1 MVKGGKGKHREKREI
16 IGKEGKKR
24 GNNSKQREI
33 GWKRGKKGGKR
44 GKRENI
50 GKNKERGKRGKTAS
64 TIIDIEIVYTN

>member
-33 GWKRGKKGGKR
+33 GWKRGKKVEKGG
-44 GKRENI
+44 
-50 GKNKERGKRGKTAS
+50 RGKT
-64 TIIDIEIVYTN
+64 